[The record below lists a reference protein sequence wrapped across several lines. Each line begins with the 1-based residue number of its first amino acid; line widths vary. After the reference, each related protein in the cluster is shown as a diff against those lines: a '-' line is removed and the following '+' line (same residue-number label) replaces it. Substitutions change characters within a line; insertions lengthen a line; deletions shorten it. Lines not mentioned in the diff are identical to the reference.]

1 MPGQIRPIAVR
12 HISATIAA
20 LLQLGLLYHEPDPG
34 PDAPRVLVAIDR
46 SLWNSLG
53 LNHFT
58 YVRALRRAGL
68 SPVLA
73 EFPTGGEWPPDVLD
87 DSVQGLVL
95 TGGGD
100 VGAERYGGD
109 PAVTLDVK
117 PARDEFEL
125 ALLRE
130 AGDRGWP
137 ILGLCR
143 GAQLMNVWLGGTL
156 GDFRHDGDRFARHR
170 NALADHPVRL
180 APDSRL
186 ARIYGTTDIDKVT
199 TWHGQHVDRPG
210 AGVEIVGYSRD
221 GTPEAIEV
229 DGPVFAIGVQW
240 HAEMPPWDRR
250 QDALFEAYAEAIRA
264 RQASAK

>member
-1 MPGQIRPIAVR
+1 VGVRLAAVV
-12 HISATIAA
+12 SAA
-20 LLQLGLLYHEPDPG
+20 LLLAGLAFHEPDPG

-73 EFPTGGEWPPDVLD
+73 EYPVGGDWSPDMLD
-87 DSVQGLVL
+87 DGIHGLLL

-100 VGAERYGGD
+100 VGAGHYGGD
-109 PAVTLDVK
+109 PTVTLDVK

-125 ALLRE
+125 ALLR
-130 AGDRGWP
+130 AASDRGWP

-156 GDFRHDGDRFARHR
+156 GDFRDDPDRFTRHR
-170 NALADHPVRL
+170 NAFADHPVTL
-180 APDSRL
+180 EPGSEL
-186 ARIYGTTDIDKVT
+186 ARIYGGTLIDEVT
-199 TWHGQHVDRPG
+199 TWHGQHVARPG
-210 AGVEIVGYSRD
+210 AGVEIVASASD

-229 DGPVFAIGVQW
+229 DGPAFAVGVQW

-250 QDALFEAYAEAIRA
+250 QDALFDAYAEAVRL
-264 RQASAK
+264 RQASTK

>member
-1 MPGQIRPIAVR
+1 MGVR
-12 HISATIAA
+12 LAAAAIAA
-20 LLQLGLLYHEPDPG
+20 LLLLGFVYQEPDPG
-34 PDAPRVLVAIDR
+34 PDAPRVLVAVDR

-73 EFPTGGEWPPDVLD
+73 EFPTGGEWPPGILD
-87 DSVQGLVL
+87 DGIQGLLL

-100 VGAERYGGD
+100 VGAVHYGGD
-109 PAVTLDVK
+109 PALTLDVK
-117 PARDEFEL
+117 PARDDFEL
-125 ALLRE
+125 RLLQEARE
-130 AGDRGWP
+130 RGWP

-156 GDFRHDGDRFARHR
+156 GDFRDDNDRFAQHR
-170 NALADHPVRL
+170 NAFTDHPVRL
-180 APDSRL
+180 EPDSAL
-186 ARIYGTTDIDKVT
+186 ARIYGSTVIDEVT

-210 AGVEIVGYSRD
+210 AGVAIVGYARD

-240 HAEMPPWDRR
+240 HAEVPPWDRR
-250 QDALFEAYAEAIRA
+250 QDALFEAYAEAVRA
-264 RQASAK
+264 RQASTK